1 MTDKFD
7 REKAAQLEK
16 ALNYNYKDLLLLE
29 EALSH
34 PSLKQQSKYGELQLN
49 YERLELLGDSILG
62 FIITELL
69 FDKFVKYDEGD
80 IAKIKAYLVCRDTLV
95 KVASKVNLA
104 RYIIM
109 TKGEE
114 SSGGRENANNLE
126 NVMEAIIASI
136 YLDGG
141 IEEARK
147 LVAVLWEDLLHKIN
161 FSEVDPKTYLQEWAQ
176 SRKYDIPS
184 YEVVD
189 KKGPVHMPIFTV
201 KVSVGSLHHTGTG
214 GSIKLAEKDAA
225 RGLLSEI
232 KNNQDNAGKT

>member
-1 MTDKFD
+1 MIDKFD
-7 REKAAQLEK
+7 REKVAELEK
-16 ALNYNYKDLLLLE
+16 ALNYNYKDIQLLE

-69 FDKFVKYDEGD
+69 FDKFIKYDEGD
-80 IAKIKAYLVCRDTLV
+80 IAKIKAYLVCKDTLV
-95 KVASKVNLA
+95 KVASKINLA
-104 RYIIM
+104 HYIIM

-114 SSGGRENANNLE
+114 VSGGRENANNIE

-141 IEEARK
+141 IEEAKK
-147 LVAVLWEDLLHKIN
+147 LVSALWEDLLHKVN

-176 SRKYDIPS
+176 GNKYDIPV

-189 KKGPVHMPIFTV
+189 KKGPVHMPVFTV
-201 KVSVGSLHHTGTG
+201 KVSVGSYHHKGTG

-225 RGLLSEI
+225 RSLLAEI
-232 KNNQDNAGKT
+232 KK